1 METMI
6 ALPVDSQTAEAIP
19 LAGTGAPRAFLS
31 LLLAGDMGF
40 GDDENASRRSDW
52 LASLGFDPERSMS
65 PDLVHSRIVVEARS
79 RSDVRGV
86 EADGMV
92 APGTLERGSSLV
104 ITVADCMPIFMYD
117 AGTGACGLLHSGW
130 KGTGIL
136 ARALSLMSERY
147 GTRASDVSVSLGPRI
162 GACCYVVDEERA
174 RVFANDFG
182 SAAVVWHEGRPS
194 LDLVAANVALAEG
207 LGIGSVH
214 VVEGCTFCDDRFGS
228 FRRQGAGHF
237 TRMAA
242 ALGHVM
248 SPRP

>member
-1 METMI
+1 MDAMV
-6 ALPVDSQTAEAIP
+6 ALPVDTLTAEAIP
-19 LAGTGAPRAFLS
+19 LAGDGAPRAFLS
-31 LLLAGDMGF
+31 LLAAGDMGF
-40 GDDENASRRSDW
+40 GDDDNASRRGDW

-65 PDLVHSRIVVEARS
+65 PDLVHSRTVVEAGS
-79 RSDVRGV
+79 RADVRGV

-92 APGTLERGSSLV
+92 APGTLERGVSLV

-117 AGTGACGLLHSGW
+117 SGTGACGLLHSGW

-136 ARALSLMSERY
+136 VQALRLMVKLY

-182 SAAVVWHEGRPS
+182 SATVVWRDGRPS
-194 LDLVAANVALAEG
+194 LDLVAANLTLADG

-214 VVEGCTFCDDRFGS
+214 VVDGCTFCDDRYGS
-228 FRRQGAGHF
+228 FRRQGTGRF

-242 ALGHVM
+242 ALGHVG